1 MLHILSNVLVM
12 SKQPIAEEGGD
23 FWKKIRYSAT
33 ATAAIGAGLFA
44 ITSVIKKQ
52 GFVSNL
58 VDEMQAAMHAAPQL
72 LNEPPN
78 TEVSKPGFQTP
89 ADDAE
94 TRAILETQLHPRR
107 VDARELL
114 VDLELHARLLDRLG
128 HAVDEVLQVERKKVL

>member
-58 VDEMQAAMHAAPQL
+58 VDEMQAAMHAR
-72 LNEPPN
+72 
-78 TEVSKPGFQTP
+78 VSVRVVHQCP
-89 ADDAE
+89 AGHDDG
-94 TRAILETQLHPRR
+94 T
-107 VDARELL
+107 
-114 VDLELHARLLDRLG
+114 
-128 HAVDEVLQVERKKVL
+128 